1 VLRRKGEEPDS
12 PPLLGSSAPR
22 HSHRLRDVRPED
34 LEALYELDALCFEP
48 GIAYSRGELRRF
60 LGMATAEAVVAEED
74 GKPGVC
80 PSDLSGGPCAP
91 PNPLAGFAIGYL
103 SGRRIGHV
111 VTLDVRP
118 ERRRGGLGKIL
129 LEELLARLAWA
140 GAREG
145 RLEVSTENGGAIA
158 FYEKLGFQGRRR
170 LRDYY
175 GPGRDA
181 IEMGKKSL
189 QEWSR

>member
-1 VLRRKGEEPDS
+1 MTSDAERQLTATIRSV
-12 PPLLGSSAPR
+12 APA
-22 HSHRLRDVRPED
+22 D
-34 LEALYELDALCFEP
+34 LEALHQLDAVCFEP

-60 LGMATAEAVVAEED
+60 LGMSTAEAVAAEED
-74 GKPGVC
+74 GT
-80 PSDLSGGPCAP
+80 
-91 PNPLAGFAIGYL
+91 LAGFAIGYL
-103 SGRRIGHV
+103 SGRRIAHV

-118 ERRRGGLGKIL
+118 ERRRGGLGKVL
-129 LEELLARLAWA
+129 LEELLARLARA

-158 FYEKLGFQGRRR
+158 FYEKLGFQTRRR

-181 IEMGKKSL
+181 LEMGK
-189 QEWSR
+189 RFP

>member
-1 VLRRKGEEPDS
+1 MKRLPLS
-12 PPLLGSSAPR
+12 PRPPFSPSKSDAERQLPATIRPVASA
-22 HSHRLRDVRPED
+22 D
-34 LEALYELDALCFEP
+34 LEALYELDAVCFEP

-60 LGMATAEAVVAEED
+60 LGMATAEALVAEED
-74 GKPGVC
+74 GTI
-80 PSDLSGGPCAP
+80 A
-91 PNPLAGFAIGYL
+91 AFAIGYL

-118 ERRRGGLGKIL
+118 GRRRSGLGKLL
-129 LEELLARLAWA
+129 LEELLARLARA

-158 FYEKLGFQGRRR
+158 FYENLGFQTRRR

-181 IEMGKKSL
+181 LEMGRKL
-189 QEWSR
+189 QVSGSRFQEDRNSPRS